1 MHLSDMYVISL
12 FICLVIDFLMTSQ
25 IKDAI
30 NRMREKSSS
39 AAVSSN
45 PKSKASPKSQAKFA
59 VKQLEKGAL
68 LL

>member
-1 MHLSDMYVISL
+1 
-12 FICLVIDFLMTSQ
+12 MTQQ
-25 IKDAI
+25 INDAI
-30 NRMREKSSS
+30 KRMREKSSS

-59 VKQLEKGAL
+59 GKQLENGAL